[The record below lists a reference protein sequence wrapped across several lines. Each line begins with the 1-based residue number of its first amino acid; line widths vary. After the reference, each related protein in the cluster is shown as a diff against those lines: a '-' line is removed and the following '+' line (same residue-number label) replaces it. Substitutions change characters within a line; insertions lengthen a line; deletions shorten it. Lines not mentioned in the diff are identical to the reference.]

1 MSVGAIGVV
10 YGDIGTSPLYAFRE
24 AFVAADGL
32 AVTRE
37 SVLGVLS
44 LMFWALVLVVSLKY
58 LALVM
63 RADNDGE
70 GGILA
75 LTALI
80 APNHQMTAKGV
91 RWGLILLGLFGTALL
106 YGDGMITPAISVLS
120 AVEGLEIAAPSLDS
134 FVVPIAILILI
145 GLFAIQH
152 HGTAKVGVVFGP
164 VMLVWFTVLAALGIS
179 HIEDQ
184 PGVLAALNPW
194 HALQFATAQPKFA
207 FLALG
212 AIFLVVTGSEA
223 LYADMGH
230 FGKGPI
236 RLGWFTLVFPALL
249 LNYFGQGALLMSNPA
264 AVENPFYRMSPDWAL
279 YPMVILATAATVIAS
294 QALIS
299 GAFSLTMQAAQLGYL
314 PRIHVDHTSPRTI
327 GQVYISSVN
336 WLLMIACVAL
346 VVSFGSSTNLA
357 AAYGVAVT
365 TTMVITTMLLFIVM
379 RERWHWKLPTALA
392 LTTLFLVVDLSF
404 FAANIIKIPAGGWV
418 PLLVGAVVFTLMTT
432 WKKGRSL
439 MTGIIHRGELPVERF
454 IGSITV
460 HPQQRVP
467 GTAVYLFPDPGA
479 TPSALLANLRHN
491 GVLHETIAIVSVK
504 TVGIPRVPQAGRTSV
519 HNLGEGFYQIVIRY
533 GFFEQPDVPAALEAI
548 VATDFG
554 FDRTDAT
561 YVLGME
567 TVIATDRP
575 GMALWRDH
583 VFAFLHRNASS
594 AVQYFHLPAAQVI
607 EVGTQVEI

>member
-1 MSVGAIGVV
+1 
-10 YGDIGTSPLYAFRE
+10 
-24 AFVAADGL
+24 
-32 AVTRE
+32 
-37 SVLGVLS
+37 VLGVLS

-80 APNHQMTAKGV
+80 APNHRMSAKGV

-134 FVVPIAILILI
+134 FVVPIAIVILI

-164 VMLVWFTVLAALGIS
+164 VMLVWFTVLAVLGIS

-194 HALQFATAQPKFA
+194 HALQFISAQPKFA

-236 RLGWFTLVFPALL
+236 RLGWFSLVFPALL
-249 LNYFGQGALLMSNPA
+249 LNYFGQGALLLSNPA
-264 AVENPFYRMSPDWAL
+264 AVENPFYKMSPDWAL
-279 YPMVILATAATVIAS
+279 YPMVLLATAATVIAS

-346 VVSFGSSTNLA
+346 VISFGSSTNLA

-365 TTMVITTMLLFIVM
+365 TTMVITTLLLFIVM
-379 RERWHWKLPTALA
+379 RESWKWKLPAALA
-392 LTTLFLVVDLSF
+392 FTALFLVVDLSF
-404 FAANIIKIPAGGWV
+404 FAANIIKVPAGGWV
-418 PLLVGAVVFTLMTT
+418 PLLVGAIVFTLMTT
-432 WKKGRSL
+432 WKRGRSL
-439 MTGIIHRGELPVERF
+439 MTARIHRGERPIERF
-454 IGSITV
+454 IGSITE

-479 TPSALLANLRHN
+479 TPSAMLANLRHN
-491 GVLHETIAIVSVK
+491 GVLHETLAIVSVR
-504 TVGIPRVPQAGRTSV
+504 TVGIPRVPQAGRTTV
-519 HNLGEGFYQIVIRY
+519 HNLGEGFYQIELRY

-554 FDRTDAT
+554 FDRTAAT

-583 VFAFLHRNASS
+583 LFAFLHRNSSS
-594 AVQYFHLPAAQVI
+594 AVQYFRLPAPHVI